1 LIEKPLV
8 SIITPVYNSGKYIA
22 ATIESII
29 DQSYQNWE
37 LLITDD
43 GSIDDS
49 VRTVEY
55 YSKKDNR
62 IKLFRLHENSGA
74 AIARNNS
81 IKMAKGR
88 FIAFC
93 DSDDIWLPEKLE
105 KQISFMMDNSYIV
118 TFASYICMDE
128 YGNYKYTIRC
138 KKRINYSSLLRDNG
152 IGCLTATYDT
162 SILGKQYMPIMLN
175 REDWGLWLSI
185 VKKVTYIHGMD
196 EVLAIY
202 RDRENSLSSRK
213 MDMLKYNYQIY
224 RQVEKFSPIVS
235 VFFLFFVFLPY
246 YLYKKSS
253 RYLYQYH
260 DIDKAVFGDIAK
272 LIKKN
277 LTTEEGYKLQRETM
291 FLDIPYSKMILTL
304 QS

>member
-1 LIEKPLV
+1 MDLKNSMERPLV
-8 SIITPVYNSGKYIA
+8 SIITPIYNSGKYIA
-22 ATIESII
+22 TTIESII
-29 DQSYQNWE
+29 NQSYQNWE

-43 GSIDDS
+43 GSTDDS
-49 VRTVEY
+49 IRIIKH
-55 YSKKDNR
+55 YSKKDDR
-62 IKLFRLHENSGA
+62 IKLFRLHKNTGA
-74 AIARNNS
+74 AVARNNS
-81 IKMAKGR
+81 IKMAIGR

-105 KQISFMMDNSYIV
+105 KQVSFMMEHNYAV
-118 TFASYICMDE
+118 THTSYICMDD
-128 YGNYKYTIRC
+128 YGKYRYTVRC
-138 KKRINYSSLLRDNG
+138 KQRIGYFSLLYNNG
-152 IGCLTATYDT
+152 IGCLAGIYDV
-162 SILGKQYMPIMLN
+162 SSLGKAYMPIMDN

-196 EVLAIY
+196 EILAIY

-253 RYLYQYH
+253 RYLYQYY
-260 DIDKAVFGDIAK
+260 DIDKAVLGDIAK

-277 LTTEEGYKLQRETM
+277 LTTGGGINCEEKQC
-291 FLDIPYSKMILTL
+291 S
-304 QS
+304 